1 MIGLKSVA
9 LEKHSERFE
18 KSLEGSRGS
27 GKGEQGKGKY
37 GQADRTKDVQKAK
50 LLKEKKGKK
59 DAVLAREQI
68 TFVAPL

>member
-37 GQADRTKDVQKAK
+37 GQADRTQNC
-50 LLKEKKGKK
+50 
-59 DAVLAREQI
+59 
-68 TFVAPL
+68 